1 MQLDEIWCIMVQG
14 GPSGMAH
21 LKHQKRFTVSVDQ
34 ADYDALQQ
42 LCSTATPPVNLQYVM
57 RLAVR
62 NLLEQHAS
70 RQLTFPLER
79 RP

>member
-1 MQLDEIWCIMVQG
+1 
-14 GPSGMAH
+14 MAR

-34 ADYDALQQ
+34 TDYDALQDLAQ
-42 LCSTATPPVNLQYVM
+42 TVSPPVNLQYLM

-62 NLLEQHAS
+62 NLLDQNAAK
-70 RQLTFPLER
+70 QLTFPLER